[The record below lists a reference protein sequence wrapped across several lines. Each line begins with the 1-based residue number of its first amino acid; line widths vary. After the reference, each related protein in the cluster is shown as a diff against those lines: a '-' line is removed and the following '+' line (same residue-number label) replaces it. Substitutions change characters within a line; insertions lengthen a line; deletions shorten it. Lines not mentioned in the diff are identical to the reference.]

1 VTVSKP
7 DLEALVAK
15 WKPILRLED
24 WDIEIEYARKYEL
37 ADGCAECN
45 ANIMRNL
52 CTIKILDPND
62 INPDEDANTRNVEA
76 TVVHELLH
84 IHFRPYMPERNTLNY
99 EMWERTID
107 MLSIIMQPL
116 GKAPGKKSSKR

>member
-1 VTVSKP
+1 MKP
-7 DLEALVAK
+7 DLDVLVAK
-15 WKPILRLED
+15 WKPILRLQD

-84 IHFRPYMPERNTLNY
+84 IHFRPYMPESKTLNY

-107 MLSIIMQPL
+107 MLSIILQPL
-116 GKAPGKKSSKR
+116 GKAAGKKSAKR